1 MSLDDIKRGLKSH
14 PPPGFEAFQSEESL
28 RAAYRS
34 QVEGEVVDAL
44 LADRTGCVVVL
55 LSANE
60 FTQCGTCSADK
71 SSCTIQEN
79 SFLDDQLKVCHLP
92 SSCTALMATLQHT
105 TSPFSSHFGAFITS
119 K

>member
-55 LSANE
+55 LSANA
-60 FTQCGTCSADK
+60 FTQCGSIEN
-71 SSCTIQEN
+71 SFWTIQEN
-79 SFLDDQLKVCHLP
+79 SSLDVQLKV
-92 SSCTALMATLQHT
+92 
-105 TSPFSSHFGAFITS
+105 
-119 K
+119 